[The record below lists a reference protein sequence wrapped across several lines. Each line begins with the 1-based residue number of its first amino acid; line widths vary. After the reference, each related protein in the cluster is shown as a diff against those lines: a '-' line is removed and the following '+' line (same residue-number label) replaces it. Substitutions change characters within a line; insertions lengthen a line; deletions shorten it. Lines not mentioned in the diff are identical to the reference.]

1 MQSFRQI
8 ELCGYAPGDLEL
20 AEAEICQM
28 RSPLADWQVWNAT
41 LADSDVLPD
50 VSVIDTRGK
59 NWSAVFRLVNE
70 AHGSRIV
77 LLGNDA
83 PRIGLQVVPTASRLE
98 EAIDEALHDSGF
110 GIERAPDTLPAPLAE
125 CRAL

>member
-20 AEAEICQM
+20 AEAEIREM
-28 RSPLADWQVWNAT
+28 RSPLADWQVWNAM
-41 LADSDVLPD
+41 LADSDAVPD
-50 VSVIDTRGK
+50 VSVIDARGK
-59 NWSAVFRLVNE
+59 SWSAVFKLINE
-70 AHGSRIV
+70 AHSTHIV

-83 PRIGLQVVPTASRLE
+83 PRIGLQVVPTSSRLE

-110 GIERAPDTLPAPLAE
+110 GAERAPDTLPAPMTEWRVL
-125 CRAL
+125 